1 MLTISRRLMI
11 AAALLLAAPALAEER
26 AVRIGVMGD
35 MSGFASQVGG
45 PGAVLAARMAVQ
57 DHGGTAPRM
66 PVEGGEA
73 RPQNKPRT
81 APPNAPRRVDVEGG
95 DARADLPV
103 TPVAVAV
110 QGIARDKK
118 KVLLIS
124 EAATTEITGRQCS
137 PYTAHWADD
146 THALAA
152 GTARAL
158 VESGAKRWFFLTADF
173 AFGHAMQAAASE
185 VVTALGGEVL
195 GAARHPLAT
204 ADFSSFLLQ
213 AQQARADVVAFAN
226 VGADLVNAIKQAS
239 EFGLARAGQKLTGLI
254 MFVSDVDALGLPVAQ
269 GLYVTSGFY
278 WDRDDETRAFAR
290 RFASANGG
298 GMPTKAHAATY
309 AAVRHYLAAVEAAGT
324 KDAAAVTA
332 QMKRLPINYFG
343 RPARMRAD
351 GRVLYD
357 LDLYQVKAPAEQRYA
372 WDYYRPVRTIPADRR
387 SWPSIRA
394 AARSSRGSRRQ
405 SAAGWGGPGEAG
417 LPGPVWGQVLPRSG
431 ARSQRKDEGQAHGNA
446 GSGQVKRWS
455 SATRG
460 LSCPIPG

>member
-1 MLTISRRLMI
+1 MLNRAAVRAQGFAAVAVEEEGGLAGVAAGSKQRRNRSGRYRRPAFGEVPMF
-11 AAALLLAAPALAEER
+11 AALQRLGIVLLLLATPAAADER
-26 AVRIGVMGD
+26 VVRIGVMGD

-45 PGAVLAARMAVQ
+45 PGAALAARMAVQ
-57 DHGGTAPRM
+57 DHGARAAGMT
-66 PVEGGEA
+66 VEVVDA
-73 RPQNKPRT
+73 DMQNKPDI
-81 APPNAPRRVDVEGG
+81 AAQIARRWFDVEGV
-95 DARADLPV
+95 DAIADLPV
-103 TPVAVAV
+103 TPVALAV
-110 QGIARDKK
+110 QGIARDKRR
-118 KVLLIS
+118 VLLIS
-124 EAATTEITGRQCS
+124 EAATTELTGRQCS

-298 GMPTKAHAATY
+298 RMPTKAHAATY
-309 AAVRHYLAAVEAAGT
+309 AAVRHYLAVEAAGT

-372 WDYYRPVRTIPADRR
+372 WDYYRPVRTIPADQAFLALDQGGC
-387 SWPSIRA
+387 PFL
-394 AARSSRGSRRQ
+394 AR
-405 SAAGWGGPGEAG
+405 
-417 LPGPVWGQVLPRSG
+417 
-431 ARSQRKDEGQAHGNA
+431 
-446 GSGQVKRWS
+446 
-455 SATRG
+455 
-460 LSCPIPG
+460 

>member
-11 AAALLLAAPALAEER
+11 AAALLLVAPALAEER
-26 AVRIGVMGD
+26 VIRIGVMGD

-57 DHGGTAPRM
+57 DHAGTAAGM
-66 PVEGGEA
+66 PIEVVEA
-73 RPQNKPRT
+73 DMQNKPDI
-81 APPNAPRRVDVEGG
+81 AAQIARRWFDVDGV
-95 DARADLPV
+95 DTIADLPV
-103 TPVAVAV
+103 TPVALAV

-158 VESGAKRWFFLTADF
+158 VESGATRWFFLTADF
-173 AFGHAMQAAASE
+173 AFGHAMQAAASA

-204 ADFSSFLLQ
+204 ADFSSFLIQ
-213 AQQARADVVAFAN
+213 AQQSRADVIAFAN

-239 EFGLARAGQKLTGLI
+239 EFGLTRAGQKLTGLI

-269 GLYVTSGFY
+269 GLYVTSSFY
-278 WDRDDETRAFAR
+278 WDRDDATRAFAR
-290 RFASANGG
+290 RFAALNGG
-298 GMPTKAHAATY
+298 RMPTKAHAATY
-309 AAVRHYLAAVEAAGT
+309 AAVRHYLAAIDAAGA

-332 QMKRLPINYFG
+332 QMKRMPISYFG

-351 GRVLYD
+351 GRVVYD
-357 LDLYQVKAPAEQRYA
+357 LDLYQVKTPAEQRYP
-372 WDYYRPVRTIPADRR
+372 WDYYRPVRAIPADQAFL
-387 SWPSIRA
+387 SVE
-394 AARSSRGSRRQ
+394 Q
-405 SAAGWGGPGEAG
+405 GG
-417 LPGPVWGQVLPRSG
+417 
-431 ARSQRKDEGQAHGNA
+431 
-446 GSGQVKRWS
+446 
-455 SATRG
+455 
-460 LSCPIPG
+460 CPFVAQ

>member
-11 AAALLLAAPALAEER
+11 VAALLLTAPALADER
-26 AVRIGVMGD
+26 VVRVGVMGD

-57 DHGGTAPRM
+57 DHGGTAAGM
-66 PVEGGEA
+66 PVEVVEA
-73 RPQNKPRT
+73 DMQNKPDI
-81 APPNAPRRVDVEGG
+81 AAQIARRWFDVDGV
-95 DARADLPV
+95 DAIADLPV
-103 TPVAVAV
+103 TPVALAV

-118 KVLLIS
+118 RVLLIS

-158 VESGAKRWFFLTADF
+158 LESGAKRWFFLTADF
-173 AFGHAMQAAASE
+173 AFGNAMQAAASA

-204 ADFSSFLLQ
+204 ADFSSFLIQ
-213 AQQARADVVAFAN
+213 AQQSRPDVIAFAN

-239 EFGLARAGQKLTGLI
+239 EFGLTRAGQKLTGLI

-269 GLYVTSGFY
+269 GLYVTSSFY
-278 WDRDDETRAFAR
+278 WDRDDATRAFAR
-290 RFASANGG
+290 RFAALNGG
-298 GMPTKAHAATY
+298 RMPTKAHAATY
-309 AAVRHYLAAVEAAGT
+309 GAVRHYLTAVDAAGA

-332 QMKRLPINYFG
+332 QMKSMPISYFG

-351 GRVLYD
+351 GRVVYD
-357 LDLYQVKAPAEQRYA
+357 LDLYQVKTPAEQRYP
-372 WDYYRPVRTIPADRR
+372 WDYYRPVRTIPADQAFL
-387 SWPSIRA
+387 SVE
-394 AARSSRGSRRQ
+394 Q
-405 SAAGWGGPGEAG
+405 GG
-417 LPGPVWGQVLPRSG
+417 
-431 ARSQRKDEGQAHGNA
+431 
-446 GSGQVKRWS
+446 
-455 SATRG
+455 
-460 LSCPIPG
+460 CPFVAQ

>member
-1 MLTISRRLMI
+1 
-11 AAALLLAAPALAEER
+11 
-26 AVRIGVMGD
+26 
-35 MSGFASQVGG
+35 
-45 PGAVLAARMAVQ
+45 
-57 DHGGTAPRM
+57 
-66 PVEGGEA
+66 
-73 RPQNKPRT
+73 
-81 APPNAPRRVDVEGG
+81 VD
-95 DARADLPV
+95 AIADLPV
-103 TPVAVAV
+103 TPVALAV

-173 AFGHAMQAAASE
+173 AFGHAMQAAASA

-213 AQQARADVVAFAN
+213 AQQSRADVIAFAN

-239 EFGLARAGQKLTGLI
+239 EFGLTRAGQKLTGLV

-269 GLYVTSGFY
+269 GLYVTSSFY
-278 WDRDDETRAFAR
+278 WDRDDATRAFAR
-290 RFASANGG
+290 RFAALNGG
-298 GMPTKAHAATY
+298 RMPTKAHAATY
-309 AAVRHYLAAVEAAGT
+309 AAVRHYLAAIDAAGT

-332 QMKRLPINYFG
+332 QMKRMPISYFG

-351 GRVLYD
+351 GRVVYD
-357 LDLYQVKAPAEQRYA
+357 LDLYQVKAPAEQRQP
-372 WDYYRPVRTIPADRR
+372 WDYYRPVRTIPADQAFL
-387 SWPSIRA
+387 SVE
-394 AARSSRGSRRQ
+394 Q
-405 SAAGWGGPGEAG
+405 GG
-417 LPGPVWGQVLPRSG
+417 
-431 ARSQRKDEGQAHGNA
+431 
-446 GSGQVKRWS
+446 
-455 SATRG
+455 
-460 LSCPIPG
+460 CPFVAQ

>member
-11 AAALLLAAPALAEER
+11 VAALLLVAPALAEER

-57 DHGGTAPRM
+57 DHAGTAAGM
-66 PVEGGEA
+66 PIEVVEA
-73 RPQNKPRT
+73 DMQNKPDI
-81 APPNAPRRVDVEGG
+81 AAQIARRWFDVDGV
-95 DARADLPV
+95 DAIADLPV
-103 TPVAVAV
+103 TPVALAV

-173 AFGHAMQAAASE
+173 AFGHAMQAAASA

-204 ADFSSFLLQ
+204 ADFSSLLLQ
-213 AQQARADVVAFAN
+213 AQQSRADVIAFAN

-239 EFGLARAGQKLTGLI
+239 EFGLTRAGQKLTGLV

-269 GLYVTSGFY
+269 GLYVTSSFY
-278 WDRDDETRAFAR
+278 WDRDDATRAFAR
-290 RFASANGG
+290 RFAALNGG
-298 GMPTKAHAATY
+298 RMPRPTRPCAT
-309 AAVRHYLAAVEAAGT
+309 T
-324 KDAAAVTA
+324 S
-332 QMKRLPINYFG
+332 
-343 RPARMRAD
+343 
-351 GRVLYD
+351 
-357 LDLYQVKAPAEQRYA
+357 
-372 WDYYRPVRTIPADRR
+372 RR
-387 SWPSIRA
+387 SMPRA
-394 AARSSRGSRRQ
+394 RRTR
-405 SAAGWGGPGEAG
+405 
-417 LPGPVWGQVLPRSG
+417 PR
-431 ARSQRKDEGQAHGNA
+431 
-446 GSGQVKRWS
+446 
-455 SATRG
+455 
-460 LSCPIPG
+460 

>member
-1 MLTISRRLMI
+1 MLTTLHRLTMI
-11 AAALLLAAPALAEER
+11 AALLLAAPAMAEER
-26 AVRIGVMGD
+26 VVRIGVLGD

-57 DHGGTAPRM
+57 DHGAKAAGM
-66 PVEGGEA
+66 PVEIVEA
-73 RPQNKPRT
+73 DMQNKPDI
-81 APPNAPRRVDVEGG
+81 AAQIARRWFDVEGV
-95 DARADLPV
+95 DAIADLPV
-103 TPVAVAV
+103 TPVALAV
-110 QGIARDKK
+110 QSIARDKRR
-118 KVLLIS
+118 VLLIS

-213 AQQARADVVAFAN
+213 AQQSRADVIAFAN

-239 EFGLARAGQKLTGLI
+239 EFGLTQGGQKLAGLI

-278 WDRDDETRAFAR
+278 WDRDQGTRTFAR
-290 RFASANGG
+290 RFAPLSAGR
-298 GMPTKAHAATY
+298 MPTKAHAATY
-309 AAVRHYLAAVEAAGT
+309 AAVRHYLAAIEAAGT
-324 KDAAAVTA
+324 KDAAAVTT
-332 QMKRLPINYFG
+332 QMKRMPISYFG
-343 RPARMRAD
+343 RSARMRAD
-351 GRVLYD
+351 GRVVYD
-357 LDLYQVKAPAEQRYA
+357 LDLYQVKTPAEQRYP
-372 WDYYRPVRTIPADRR
+372 WDYYRSVRTISAD
-387 SWPSIRA
+387 
-394 AARSSRGSRRQ
+394 
-405 SAAGWGGPGEAG
+405 
-417 LPGPVWGQVLPRSG
+417 
-431 ARSQRKDEGQAHGNA
+431 QAFLSVEQG
-446 GSGQVKRWS
+446 
-455 SATRG
+455 
-460 LSCPIPG
+460 SCPFVAQ

>member
-1 MLTISRRLMI
+1 MFAALQRLGI
-11 AAALLLAAPALAEER
+11 VLLLLATPAAADER
-26 AVRIGVMGD
+26 VVRIGVMGD

-45 PGAVLAARMAVQ
+45 PGAALAARMAVQ
-57 DHGGTAPRM
+57 DHGARAAGMT
-66 PVEGGEA
+66 VEVVDA
-73 RPQNKPRT
+73 DMQNKPDI
-81 APPNAPRRVDVEGG
+81 AAQIARRWFDVEGV
-95 DARADLPV
+95 DAIADLPV
-103 TPVAVAV
+103 TPVALAV
-110 QGIARDKK
+110 QGIARDKRR
-118 KVLLIS
+118 VLLIS
-124 EAATTEITGRQCS
+124 EAATTELTGRQCS

-290 RFASANGG
+290 RFH
-298 GMPTKAHAATY
+298 PRT
-309 AAVRHYLAAVEAAGT
+309 AG
-324 KDAAAVTA
+324 ACRP
-332 QMKRLPINYFG
+332 KRTQ
-343 RPARMRAD
+343 RRMRPCAIT
-351 GRVLYD
+351 L
-357 LDLYQVKAPAEQRYA
+357 
-372 WDYYRPVRTIPADRR
+372 RR
-387 SWPSIRA
+387 SRPRA
-394 AARSSRGSRRQ
+394 RRTR
-405 SAAGWGGPGEAG
+405 
-417 LPGPVWGQVLPRSG
+417 PR
-431 ARSQRKDEGQAHGNA
+431 
-446 GSGQVKRWS
+446 
-455 SATRG
+455 
-460 LSCPIPG
+460 